1 MIRLSGNFQRTMV
14 WATLTVAV
22 IALPLSTYAAQ
33 SKGRIVCWKDNSG
46 KVVGCG
52 DTVPPE
58 YNNNASKELD
68 KRGMTRKTQESAA
81 DANARREKEQARAK
95 EKADE
100 ERRAADGKRRDKALL
115 NTYTSEREVDLK
127 RDRELKDI
135 DQNITQQ
142 REALKVVTGR
152 LADAQ
157 KRKHKEDIARAER
170 SKGTLEKTIADKEA
184 QKENVKKKYA
194 EEKVR
199 YMELRGIPQP
209 TASAPNSSTSPTSSP
224 TATPAKK

>member
-1 MIRLSGNFQRTMV
+1 MIRLSGNFRRTVV
-14 WATLTVAV
+14 WATLAVAV
-22 IALPLSTYAAQ
+22 IALPLSTHAAQ
-33 SKGRIVCWKDNSG
+33 PKGKIVCWKDKSG
-46 KVVGCG
+46 RVMGCG

-58 YNNNASKELD
+58 YNDNASKELD
-68 KRGMTRKTQESAA
+68 KRGMTRKTHESAA
-81 DANARREKEQARAK
+81 DANARREKERASAK
-95 EKADE
+95 EKATE
-100 ERRAADGKRRDKALL
+100 ERRVADGERRDKALL
-115 NTYTSEREVDLK
+115 NTYTNETEVDLK

-184 QKENVKKKYA
+184 QKEAVTKKYT
-194 EEKVR
+194 EEKKR

-209 TASAPNSSTSPTSSP
+209 TAGTPSSTNSPTSP
-224 TATPAKK
+224 TATPVKK